1 METPYTQR
9 QPNDDIVPGLY
20 IGKTKQGY
28 YCVIIVREGG
38 FWAYE
43 IMSKLPVEKE
53 EITHIMELPK

>member
-1 METPYTQR
+1 METYIQR
-9 QPNDDIVPGLY
+9 QPDDDITIGFY
-20 IGKTKQGY
+20 IGKTKQGF

-53 EITHIMELPK
+53 DITHIMELPR

>member
-1 METPYTQR
+1 MEAYIQR
-9 QPNDDIVPGLY
+9 QPDDDIAIGFY
-20 IGKTKQGY
+20 IGKTKQGF

-53 EITHIMELPK
+53 DITHIMELPR

>member
-1 METPYTQR
+1 MEILYVKR
-9 QPNDDIVPGLY
+9 QPNDDIAIGLY
-20 IGKTKQGY
+20 IGKTKQGF

-53 EITHIMELPK
+53 DITHIMELPR